1 MFNSSNSGSNE
12 ETVIA
17 EGLKIEGKVTA
28 DGLVRVNGKVLGDLH
43 CASLIIS
50 DRAQITGTVVAQSV
64 VVDGLVE
71 GPIRGEDV
79 VLKSQAHVT
88 GDIHHTS
95 LTIEKGAVFDGR
107 SKQTA
112 AKEKDVASKR
122 GRTKKETS
130 AANDDTSAADTSAAA

>member
-1 MFNSSNSGSNE
+1 MFNSSNSSSNE

-28 DGLVRVNGKVLGDLH
+28 DGLVRVNGKVIGDLH

-50 DRAQITGTVVAQSV
+50 DRAQITGTVVAESV
-64 VVDGLVE
+64 IVDGLVE

-79 VLKSQAHVT
+79 ILKSQAHVT

-95 LTIEKGAVFDGR
+95 LTIEKGAIFDGR
-107 SKQTA
+107 SKQTTP
-112 AKEKDVASKR
+112 KEKEAAPKR
-122 GRTKKETS
+122 GRAKKDAS
-130 AANDDTSAADTSAAA
+130 AANDDAASDTSAVA

>member
-1 MFNSSNSGSNE
+1 MFSSSNSGSNE

-50 DRAQITGTVVAQSV
+50 DRAQITGTVVAKSV

-79 VLKSQAHVT
+79 VLQSQAHVT

-95 LTIEKGAVFDGR
+95 LTIEKGAIFDGR

-112 AKEKDVASKR
+112 AKEKEAAPKR
-122 GRTKKETS
+122 GRAKKDAS
-130 AANDDTSAADTSAAA
+130 AANDDAPASNAGNAA